1 MGAIDAGRASAGAAL
16 AKGRTVGISSGGV
29 AEVFETNSKDGTE
42 TIILSNR
49 KGLVKL
55 ALRHGA
61 DIVPCFLYGNTA
73 ALSVWY
79 DPFGV
84 MRAISRK
91 VREGRGRWGS
101 GVGGLGSDLLGALM
115 TC

>member
-1 MGAIDAGRASAGAAL
+1 M
-16 AKGRTVGISSGGV
+16 GISSGGV

-101 GVGGLGSDLLGALM
+101 GVGRPGVGRANRWDLPGHRAVHWP
-115 TC
+115 